1 MSPTQRKSLGAVL
14 FVMPFVFIVLLGFA
28 AYQNSNDRM
37 ALQKEQDIICE
48 SKAEGQPF
56 IADLQGNCFVKVK

>member
-1 MSPTQRKSLGAVL
+1 MIFTKKRCVGLFFFIAPWFLVSW
-14 FVMPFVFIVLLGFA
+14 FVMQA
-28 AYQNSNDRM
+28 NAYGGKQM

>member
-1 MSPTQRKSLGAVL
+1 
-14 FVMPFVFIVLLGFA
+14 MPFVFIVLLGVA
-28 AYQNSNDRM
+28 SYQNSNERM